1 MTLLRLLELISNP
14 HGRIST
20 SDTTVVGAFIVS
32 SLVLMWCAFT
42 RQINDLL
49 FGAYLAAW
57 VAQNQA
63 SKFAALKRD
72 REVPKDGNRPDNTD

>member
-1 MTLLRLLELISNP
+1 MTLLRQLELISNP

-20 SDTTVVGAFIVS
+20 SDTTVVGAFVVS
-32 SLVLMWCAFT
+32 SLVLLWCAFT
-42 RQINDLL
+42 RL

-72 REVPKDGNRPDNTD
+72 REVPKDGNRPNDAG